1 MIFTQ
6 LFAIYRVLS
15 YPLILKTSL
24 PEGERGIDIVL
35 PMGLREVKQPVQ
47 GDTARR
53 QQNQAENLGHLTSPQ
68 SSLPAATSTDTHYK
82 ANF

>member
-1 MIFTQ
+1 MTFTQ

-24 PEGERGIDIVL
+24 PEGERGIGIVR
-35 PMGLREVKQPVQ
+35 PMGLREVKQPAQ

-53 QQNQAENLGHLTSPQ
+53 QQNQAENLGHPTSPLVLFA
-68 SSLPAATSTDTHYK
+68 SSHLY
-82 ANF
+82 